1 MQILTWNREDYTN
14 TVKDDT
20 GTDRTF
26 VKYYMNVV
34 IWFFP
39 DNYTIDF
46 GDDETFNTKVYDE
59 DNNLVEHI
67 CDINSTNTF
76 HYTNAPDMPSEF
88 EARKFIY
95 TNDDGWQLK
104 PADIDPTK
112 DE

>member
-1 MQILTWNREDYTN
+1 MQILTWNREDLIN

-20 GTDRTF
+20 GADRTF

-46 GDDETFNTKVYDE
+46 GDDERFNTKVYDE
-59 DNNLVEHI
+59 NNNLVEHI

-76 HYTNAPDMPSEF
+76 HYTNVRP
-88 EARKFIY
+88 FI
-95 TNDDGWQLK
+95 NK
-104 PADIDPTK
+104 SSI
-112 DE
+112 